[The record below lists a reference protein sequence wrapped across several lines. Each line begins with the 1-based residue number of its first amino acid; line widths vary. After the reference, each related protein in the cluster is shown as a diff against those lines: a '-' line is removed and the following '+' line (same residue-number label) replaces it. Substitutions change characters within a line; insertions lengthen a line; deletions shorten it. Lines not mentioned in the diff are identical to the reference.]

1 MNVRYYIS
9 DKLRQID
16 ETIENEKAY
25 FEDVEGL
32 AIRYAHQGAKI
43 SRQRWTEITNLGIT
57 TDHKVEALRLI
68 KDVLYNHFVVAN
80 SDKNKD
86 FFKDKIRTEV
96 LPVLEQ
102 KENYEGCLAVLQF
115 IQDF

>member
-1 MNVRYYIS
+1 MNVRYYVS

-25 FEDVEGL
+25 FEDVEGA

-43 SRQRWTEITNLGIT
+43 SRERWIEIANLGLK
-57 TDHKVEALRLI
+57 TDHKVDALQLI
-68 KDVLYNHFVVAN
+68 KDVLRNHFVVAN

-96 LPVLEQ
+96 LPELEQ
-102 KENYEGCLAVLQF
+102 KENYEGCLVVLQF
-115 IQDF
+115 INDF

>member
-16 ETIENEKAY
+16 ETIENEKAH
-25 FEDVEGL
+25 FEDVEGA

-43 SRQRWTEITNLGIT
+43 SSQRWSEITDLGIK
-57 TDHKVEALRLI
+57 TDNKVDALRLI
-68 KDVLYNHFVVAN
+68 KDVLRNHFVVAN

-96 LPVLEQ
+96 LPKLEQ
-102 KENYEGCLAVLQF
+102 KENYEGCLVVLQF
-115 IQDF
+115 IEDF

>member
-16 ETIENEKAY
+16 VIIENEEAH
-25 FEDVEGL
+25 FEDVEGM

-43 SRQRWTEITNLGIT
+43 SRQRWTEITNLGIK
-57 TDHKVEALRLI
+57 TDLKVHALRLI
-68 KDVLYNHFVVAN
+68 KDVLRKHFVLAN

-86 FFKDKIRTEV
+86 FFKDKIRAEV
-96 LPVLEQ
+96 LPELEQ
-102 KENYEGCLAVLQF
+102 KENYEGCLVVLQF